1 MSGPRA
7 GSQTKQRSMVVRPIA
22 AQVKDVLAE
31 LTRLGT
37 KSTRDGMTRYGMPTD
52 KAFGVPVNSIQRL
65 ARSIGPNHALALALW
80 NTDWYEARMVAAY
93 VGEPARLTPAQM
105 DRWCR
110 EFDNWGI
117 CDTVCFVLF
126 DRTPHAWSRI
136 PKWARQ
142 KDEFVRRGG
151 FVLLACLAL
160 HDKAADDESFTPLLP
175 LIERGATDER
185 NFVKKGVSWA
195 LRAVGRRSTA
205 LNTEA
210 LAVSR
215 RLAGS
220 SIPAAQWVGRDALRE
235 LTSPAVV
242 RRLSAPRRRQQHG
255 PRQSR

>member
-1 MSGPRA
+1 MRTNVTPA
-7 GSQTKQRSMVVRPIA
+7 TTNRSIA
-22 AQVKDVLAE
+22 AQVKAVLAE
-31 LTRLGT
+31 LKRLGT

-52 KAFGVPVNSIQRL
+52 KAFGVPVNAIQRL

-80 NTDWYEARMVAAY
+80 DTGWYEARMVAAY

-151 FVLLACLAL
+151 FVLMACLAL
-160 HDKAADDESFTPLLP
+160 HDKAADDKSFTTLLP

-195 LRAVGRRSTA
+195 LRAVGRRSTT
-205 LNTEA
+205 LHNEA

-215 RLAGS
+215 RLGDS
-220 SIPAAQWVGRDALRE
+220 SSAAARWVGKDALRE
-235 LTSPAVV
+235 LTSPAVA
-242 RRLSAPRRRQQHG
+242 RRLSAPRRRQQHRRRKS
-255 PRQSR
+255 P